1 MYNIIKTVDLPDY
14 LDFKSECQCGAHD
27 LHVTIERDAE
37 GGFVSLG
44 LYDGVY
50 LVNQLEDAPWYK
62 RLWNRIR
69 IACKVLFQGQCEI
82 DYEFVFKNQ
91 EHIKEFVEFLNESL
105 ARLNEGPG
113 EGEAEPKDD
122 NA

>member
-44 LYDGVY
+44 FYDGVY

-62 RLWNRIR
+62 RLWKRLR
-69 IACKVLFQGQCEI
+69 IAYKVLFHGQCEI
-82 DYEFVFKNQ
+82 EYEFVFKNR
-91 EHIKEFVEFLNESL
+91 EHVNEFVDFLNNSL
-105 ARLNEGPG
+105 AKMNEGLGDSKSEP
-113 EGEAEPKDD
+113 EAHED
-122 NA
+122 

>member
-27 LHVTIERDAE
+27 LHITLERDSE

-44 LYDGVY
+44 LYDACY
-50 LVNQLEDAPWYK
+50 LVTGLEGAPWYVRLWK
-62 RLWNRIR
+62 RLK
-69 IACKVLFQGQCEI
+69 IAYNVLFKGQCEI

-91 EHIKEFVEFLNESL
+91 EHVREVVEFLSESYKKMID
-105 ARLNEGPG
+105 REDLN
-113 EGEAEPKDD
+113 A
-122 NA
+122 